1 MKDVQADQIIRL
13 LEDLKKLA
21 ILNLIDRGYKQNRL
35 AEVLGVSQP
44 TISRMF
50 PSAPKPKSKASASK
64 DDAQAV

>member
-1 MKDVQADQIIRL
+1 MMKESEAGQIIRL

-21 ILNLIDRGYKQNRL
+21 ILNLLDRGYKQSRL

-50 PSAPKPKSKASASK
+50 PSAPKPKSRDSK
-64 DDAQAV
+64 DDAESN